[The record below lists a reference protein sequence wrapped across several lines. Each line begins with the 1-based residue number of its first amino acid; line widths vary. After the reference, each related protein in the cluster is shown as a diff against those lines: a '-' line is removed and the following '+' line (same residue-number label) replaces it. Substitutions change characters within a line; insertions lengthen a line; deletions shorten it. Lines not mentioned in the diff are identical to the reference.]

1 MELDPPMK
9 RKMMLLPWDAPTSST
24 ATSGARTGKMISGR
38 RAVAGIGMASVIHH
52 TPMRAAVAAVSL
64 ACWARSEGMRK

>member
-1 MELDPPMK
+1 
-9 RKMMLLPWDAPTSST
+9 
-24 ATSGARTGKMISGR
+24 MISGR

-64 ACWARSEGMRK
+64 ACWARSEGTRE